1 MPHSGPIGIFD
12 SGIGGM
18 TVAQAI
24 RKALPNERFIYFG
37 DTAHLPYGDKS
48 PESIRHYAARIT
60 QYLIDQKCKAIVIA
74 CNTASAHA
82 FKTVCDVAG
91 PHVPVINVIDPVAQY
106 VAGKFKKQNIGV
118 IGTKGTIASR
128 VYVNR
133 IEKLNK
139 SLKVISNATPLLAS
153 MIEEG
158 FYNNK
163 ISQTII
169 NSYLSKPNFKD
180 IDALILACTHYPLIR
195 KEVDLYYKKKIEII
209 DNGEVAATAL
219 KEALIN
225 KDLLNNRKVK
235 AKDVFVVSD
244 YTAAFELSTKIFFG
258 EKVVLKTARIWK

>member
-1 MPHSGPIGIFD
+1 LASSQPIGIFD

-60 QYLIDQKCKAIVIA
+60 QYLLDKKCKAIVIA

-82 FKTVCDVAG
+82 YKTVCDIAG
-91 PHVPVINVIDPVAQY
+91 PNVPVINVIDPVAQY
-106 VAGKFKKQNIGV
+106 VADKFSKKKIGV

-128 VYVNR
+128 VYVHR

-169 NSYLSKPNFKD
+169 NSYLSKPNFKG

-195 KEVDLYYKKKIEII
+195 KEIDIFYKKKIEII
-209 DNGEVAATAL
+209 DNGEVAAQSL
-219 KEALIN
+219 RIELEKRNIISN
-225 KDLLNNRKVK
+225 KPAK
-235 AKDVFVVSD
+235 AKDLFVISD
-244 YTAAFELSTKIFFG
+244 YTEAFEISTKIFFG
-258 EKVVLKTARIWK
+258 EKVSLKTARIWG

>member
-1 MPHSGPIGIFD
+1 
-12 SGIGGM
+12 
-18 TVAQAI
+18 
-24 RKALPNERFIYFG
+24 
-37 DTAHLPYGDKS
+37 
-48 PESIRHYAARIT
+48 
-60 QYLIDQKCKAIVIA
+60 
-74 CNTASAHA
+74 
-82 FKTVCDVAG
+82 
-91 PHVPVINVIDPVAQY
+91 
-106 VAGKFKKQNIGV
+106 
-118 IGTKGTIASR
+118 
-128 VYVNR
+128 
-133 IEKLNK
+133 
-139 SLKVISNATPLLAS
+139 

-195 KEVDLYYKKKIEII
+195 KEVDLYYKRKIEII

-225 KDLLNNRKVK
+225 KDLLNNRKAK

>member
-1 MPHSGPIGIFD
+1 LASSQPIGIFD

-48 PESIRHYAARIT
+48 PDRIRHYAARIT
-60 QYLIDQKCKAIVIA
+60 QYLLENKCKAIVIA

-82 FKTVCDVAG
+82 FKTVCDIAG
-91 PHVPVINVIDPVAQY
+91 PDVPVINVIDPVANY
-106 VAGKFKKQNIGV
+106 VAQKFIKKRIGV

-128 VYVNR
+128 VYVHR

-169 NSYLSKPNFKD
+169 NSYLSKPNFKN

-195 KEVDLYYKKKIEII
+195 KEIDLYYKKKIEII
-209 DNGEVAATAL
+209 DNGEVAAQSLRIELEKRNILSTKPA
-219 KEALIN
+219 KS
-225 KDLLNNRKVK
+225 KDL
-235 AKDVFVVSD
+235 FVISD
-244 YTAAFELSTKIFFG
+244 YTEAFEISTKIFFG
-258 EKVVLKTARIWK
+258 EKVALKTARIWG

>member
-1 MPHSGPIGIFD
+1 
-12 SGIGGM
+12 M
-18 TVAQAI
+18 TVANAI

-60 QYLIDQKCKAIVIA
+60 QYLIEKKCKAIVIA

-82 FKTVCDVAG
+82 YKTVCDIAG
-91 PHVPVINVIDPVAQY
+91 PHIPVINVIDPVATY
-106 VAGKFKKQNIGV
+106 VSEKFDKKRIGV

-180 IDALILACTHYPLIR
+180 IHALILACTHYPLIR

-209 DNGEVAATAL
+209 DNGEVAALAL
-219 KEALIN
+219 KEELSKRKLEATKPSKL
-225 KDLLNNRKVK
+225 KDL
-235 AKDVFVVSD
+235 FVISD
-244 YTAAFELSTKIFFG
+244 YTEAFEMSTKIFFG
-258 EKVVLKTARIWK
+258 EKVALKTARIWE

>member
-1 MPHSGPIGIFD
+1 MPQQPIGIFD

-24 RKALPNERFIYFG
+24 KKALPNEHFIYFG

-60 QYLIDQKCKAIVIA
+60 QFLLEKKCKAIVIA

-82 FKTVCDVAG
+82 FKIVQDIAG
-91 PHVPVINVIDPVAQY
+91 PSVPVINVIDPVADY
-106 VAGKFKKQNIGV
+106 VSAHFHKKRIGV
-118 IGTKGTIASR
+118 MGTKGTIASR
-128 VYVNR
+128 VYVVR
-133 IEKLNK
+133 IEKRNK

-169 NSYLSKPNFKD
+169 NSYLSKPNFKN

-195 KEVDLYYKKKIEII
+195 KEVDLYYKKRIPII
-209 DNGEVAATAL
+209 DNGEVAAAAL
-219 KEALIN
+219 KAILEQRKLLN
-225 KDLLNNRKVK
+225 TSKTVKKDL
-235 AKDVFVVSD
+235 FVVSD
-244 YTAAFELSTKIFFG
+244 YTDGFKQSTKIFFG
-258 EKVVLKTARIWK
+258 EEVQLKRARIWD

>member
-1 MPHSGPIGIFD
+1 MSSSGPIGIFD

-48 PESIRHYAARIT
+48 PESIRHYAARIS
-60 QYLIDQKCKAIVIA
+60 QYLLDNKCKALVIA

-82 FKTVCDVAG
+82 YKTVCDVAG
-91 PHVPVINVIDPVAQY
+91 PNVPVINVIDPVAEY
-106 VAGKFKKQNIGV
+106 VAKKFTKQRIGV

-158 FYNNK
+158 FYNNQ

-180 IDALILACTHYPLIR
+180 IHALILACTHYPLIR

-209 DNGEVAATAL
+209 DNGEVAAGAL
-219 KEALIN
+219 KSALQEKNLIN
-225 KDLLNNRKVK
+225 TRSVK
-235 AKDVFVVSD
+235 AKDLFVVSD
-244 YTAAFELSTKIFFG
+244 YTEAFEISTKIFFG
-258 EKVVLKTARIWK
+258 EKVALKTAKIWK

>member
-1 MPHSGPIGIFD
+1 LASSQPIGIFD

-18 TVAQAI
+18 TVANAI

-48 PESIRHYAARIT
+48 PERIRHYAARIT
-60 QYLIDQKCKAIVIA
+60 QYLIDKKCKAIVIA

-82 FKTVCDVAG
+82 YKTVCDIAG
-91 PHVPVINVIDPVAQY
+91 PDIPVINVIDPVAHY
-106 VAGKFKKQNIGV
+106 VSEKFDKKRIGV

-128 VYVNR
+128 VYVHR

-158 FYNNK
+158 YYNNK

-209 DNGEVAATAL
+209 DNGEVAALAL
-219 KEALIN
+219 KEELFARKLEAN
-225 KDLLNNRKVK
+225 KPSKQKDL
-235 AKDVFVVSD
+235 FVISD
-244 YTAAFELSTKIFFG
+244 YTEAFEISTKIFFG
-258 EKVVLKTARIWK
+258 EKVALKTARIWG

>member
-1 MPHSGPIGIFD
+1 MSQQPIGIFD

-18 TVAQAI
+18 TVAHAI
-24 RKALPNERFIYFG
+24 KKALPNEHFIYFG

-60 QYLIDQKCKAIVIA
+60 QFLIEKKCKAIVIA

-82 FKTVCDVAG
+82 FKIVQDIAG
-91 PHVPVINVIDPVAQY
+91 PSVPVINVIDPVAEY
-106 VAGKFKKQNIGV
+106 VSQQFNKKRIGV

-128 VYVNR
+128 VYVTR
-133 IEKLNK
+133 IEKRNK
-139 SLKVISNATPLLAS
+139 TLKVISNATPLLAS

-169 NSYLSKPNFKD
+169 NSYLSKPTFKN

-195 KEVDLYYKKKIEII
+195 KEVDSYYKKRIPII
-209 DNGEVAATAL
+209 DNGEVAANAL
-219 KEALIN
+219 KEILEKKSLLN
-225 KDLLNNRKVK
+225 KSKTSKKDL
-235 AKDVFVVSD
+235 FVVSD
-244 YTAAFELSTKIFFG
+244 YTEAFNNSTKIFFG
-258 EKVVLKTARIWK
+258 EEVQLKRARIWD